1 VRLLSALT
9 SNSLTLLA
17 LLRNPLA
24 TVLHLAF
31 LFRRGVRAAQVGEE
45 TVAQLLVVVG
55 AVARILKDGFLFQHL
70 VQLRR

>member
-1 VRLLSALT
+1 
-9 SNSLTLLA
+9 LTLLA
-17 LLRNPLA
+17 LSRNPLA

-31 LFRRGVRAAQVGEE
+31 LFRRGVLAVQVGEE
-45 TVAQLLVVVG
+45 TVAQLLVLVR